1 MPSNAWWKLRF
12 KVRNKIKTFSNA
24 NILFISAIGSFLSN
38 FRCGSEGF
46 CTVEA
51 PCLVSEL
58 VGVWNNGGFEN
69 RDCKLIQEA
78 KQIKIK
84 ISTLHQNYKKTSYDS
99 IKANCQEFV
108 CRTYYGSWDYGTIL
122 KQLNL
127 FDNRLIKYWLHMF
140 NELIK

>member
-84 ISTLHQNYKKTSYDS
+84 ISTLHQNYKKTSVNLSNYKNKLLQGTWTGDQK
-99 IKANCQEFV
+99 KAE
-108 CRTYYGSWDYGTIL
+108 
-122 KQLNL
+122 
-127 FDNRLIKYWLHMF
+127 
-140 NELIK
+140 E